1 MWIVLFTLS
10 SSQASVLPPH
20 AGHYGFYYFFWDCKI
35 MTYFPLPFLPSRSSH
50 IPCLARF
57 QIHDLSFTQSVAVC
71 TYASVYIAISLKLR
85 GLCNTIRMRVFR
97 AEHLVLDD
105 ELIGLLF
112 SQEDSSSYTKC
123 SSVACSS
130 SQRAEAL
137 WASLHSV
144 WQVHWWCP
152 YWTDY
157 LMIG

>member
-1 MWIVLFTLS
+1 
-10 SSQASVLPPH
+10 
-20 AGHYGFYYFFWDCKI
+20 
-35 MTYFPLPFLPSRSSH
+35 MTYFLPPFLPSRSSH

-105 ELIGLLF
+105 ELMVCSSPRKTLPPTLSVPQLPAVPLRGLRLCGLLSILF
-112 SQEDSSSYTKC
+112 GRPTGDVLMQ
-123 SSVACSS
+123 
-130 SQRAEAL
+130 
-137 WASLHSV
+137 
-144 WQVHWWCP
+144 
-152 YWTDY
+152 